1 MTTVEDLFNK
11 ASAISGENSHGNV
24 TLYLMRYRQ
33 NKVKEGEIKKVEKFP
48 SFYDAKLGDDLQEE
62 FVKLF
67 LNSKAY
73 YSDSTYDYSVNGAQ
87 EDGVAVVHEN
97 DFENVKKF
105 INDLKHGN
113 NVLHD
118 ISKLNL
124 TTVKAYIVKLSFGND
139 DDLYFFGSI
148 KNYSRLQKKG
158 FVLHKETNK
167 SKLKKFDMN
176 DTIGFDFYVNMFWY
190 DNNLYIANAN
200 KFESVFQMSR
210 YYKEKAYEVLNTIVK
225 SDRVLDDD
233 ITAINNKCQDDSRI
247 AKKVMKLKFREER
260 IKSIYENLDQDIFYE
275 ITNDIGLKDKYEL
288 VKYDNN
294 QLTMIDNSDLKN
306 IHEYLNFIADT
317 AKRGIASKQT
327 SSENF

>member
-1 MTTVEDLFNK
+1 MAIVKDIFDKTQ
-11 ASAISGENSHGNV
+11 AISGSKSHGNV

-33 NKVKEGEIKKVEKFP
+33 KTIKAEKNSKVITFP
-48 SFYDAKLGDDLQEE
+48 SFYDAKLDNDLQEE

-67 LNSKAY
+67 LNSSSY
-73 YSDSTYDYSVNGAQ
+73 YSDLTYDYSVNGSQ

-97 DFENVKKF
+97 DFENVTKF
-105 INDLKHGN
+105 IGDLKQGS
-113 NVLHD
+113 NVLD
-118 ISKLNL
+118 DMSQLNL
-124 TTVKAYIVKLSFGND
+124 ARIKAYIVRLSFGND

-148 KNYSRLQKKG
+148 KNYSQLQKKSV
-158 FVLHKETNK
+158 VLHKSINK

-190 DNNLYIANAN
+190 DNDLYIANAN

-210 YYKEKAYEVLNTIVK
+210 YYKEKAEEVLNTIVK
-225 SDRVLDDD
+225 SDCVMDDD
-233 ITAINNKCQDDSRI
+233 IIAINNKCKDDSRI
-247 AKKVMKLKFREER
+247 AKKVMKLKFREDR
-260 IKSIYENLDQDIFYE
+260 IKSIYENLNQDIFDE
-275 ITNDIGLKDKYEL
+275 ITNDSVLKDKYEL
-288 VKYDNN
+288 VKYENGK
-294 QLTMIDNSDLKN
+294 LTMVDNSDLKN